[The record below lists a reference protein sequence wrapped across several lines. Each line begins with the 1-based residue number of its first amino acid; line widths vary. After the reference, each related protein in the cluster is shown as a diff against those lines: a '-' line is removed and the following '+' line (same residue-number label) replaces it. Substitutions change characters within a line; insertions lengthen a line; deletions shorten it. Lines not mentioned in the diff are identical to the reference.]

1 MGVLC
6 SALNTLLESCRTRRT
21 TIEEAAKEQSLSVG
35 EADLR
40 RMKRQFSSLK
50 NTFLHYEVKDE
61 FIAALADGLPNGTE
75 DIQLQQFEEE
85 AERNISLLREWK
97 AKNVD
102 KQEEIGRLIEE
113 VDGLMM
119 GVDEESQK
127 TLQDMQQLFAEISDF
142 EAFEKANAVD
152 IEPGMDEEECRRVIE
167 EEAAKAAELEARLL
181 ASLEELKSLEVQAPS
196 KRQDLEMLK
205 GELAGIQ
212 ESLEEVNQKNK
223 DASKSCSN
231 NHANIGDRH
240 QYTRNKTSTWASESI
255 QLLQSL
261 SGVSRVEV
269 VDTTL
274 KIYNT
279 LYFATTSCSKSNE
292 ALVASNTG
300 SVDQVLE
307 LEMDK
312 STGHVI
318 GVHVSPLPAC
328 YTDDMVMNICIHE
341 LKKVHRDT
349 TVEAVLGKIRSL
361 LAGHYHRKAVVEQ
374 CRANGVTL
382 KRVSPDH
389 DQVTCDLGQEIE
401 AELCFASSWPN
412 GSDKIKIVR
421 VHAALHEN
429 ADTRVQSLKGEMY
442 DSFTYAFQA
451 IRNLYS

>member
-1 MGVLC
+1 LK
-6 SALNTLLESCRTRRT
+6 TLLESCRTRRT
-21 TIEEAAKEQSLSVG
+21 TIEEAAKEQSVSVG

-85 AERNISLLREWK
+85 AERNISLLRDWK
-97 AKNVD
+97 AKNID

-113 VDGLMM
+113 VDGLMAV
-119 GVDEESQK
+119 VDEESHK

-142 EAFEKANAVD
+142 EAFEKGNAID

-167 EEAAKAAELEARLL
+167 KEAAKAAELEARLL
-181 ASLEELKSLEVQAPS
+181 ASLEELKSLEGQAPN

-205 GELAGIQ
+205 GELEEIQ
-212 ESLEEVNQKNK
+212 ESLDEVNQKKK
-223 DASKSCSN
+223 DASNNSN
-231 NHANIGDRH
+231 SNHANIGDRH
-240 QYTRNKTSTWASESI
+240 QYTRNKTSAWASESI

-274 KIYNT
+274 KIYNKI
-279 LYFATTSCSKSNE
+279 YFVTTPCSKSNE
-292 ALVASNTG
+292 ALTASNTG

-307 LEMDK
+307 LEMDA

-318 GVHVSPLPAC
+318 GVHVSPLPPR
-328 YTDDMVMNICIHE
+328 YTDEMVMNICIHE
-341 LKKVHRDT
+341 LKTVHRDT

-374 CRANGVTL
+374 CGVNGVAL
-382 KRVSPDH
+382 KRVSPDY
-389 DQVTCDLGQEIE
+389 DQVTCDLGQGVE
-401 AELCFASSWPN
+401 AELCFASSWPE

-421 VHAALHEN
+421 VHATSHDK
-429 ADTRVQSLKGEMY
+429 ADARLQSLKGEIY
-442 DSFTYAFQA
+442 DSFTYAFQT
-451 IRNLYS
+451 IQKLYS